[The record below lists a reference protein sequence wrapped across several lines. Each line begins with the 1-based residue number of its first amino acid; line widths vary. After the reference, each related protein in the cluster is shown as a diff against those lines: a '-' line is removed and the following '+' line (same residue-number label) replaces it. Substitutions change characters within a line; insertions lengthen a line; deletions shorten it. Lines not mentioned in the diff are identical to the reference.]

1 MATIVRG
8 KIWKF
13 GDDINTDLMDPGF
26 ARSGGWEM
34 TRKYILHIH
43 PKFNAEVKPGD
54 IIIGGRNYGCG
65 SSRET
70 APSNLKKLGIGAVIG
85 ESFGRIFFRN
95 CIAVALPILQ
105 CPKVGDMFTE
115 GDMAELELENSL
127 VRNLTTGQEKKGIP
141 LSPMMIEI
149 MSKGGILQ
157 VLKETLGKT

>member
-1 MATIVRG
+1 MDFIVRG
-8 KIWKF
+8 KVWKF

-43 PKFNAEVKPGD
+43 PKFNAEVQPGD

-70 APSNLKKLGIGAVIG
+70 APSNLKRLGIGGVMA
-85 ESFGRIFFRN
+85 ESFGRIFYRN

-105 CPKVGDMFTE
+105 VAKVGEMFTE
-115 GDMAELELENSL
+115 GDTAEIDLEKAV
-127 VRNLTTGQEKKGIP
+127 VRNLTTGKERKGNP
-141 LSPMMIEI
+141 LAPMMLEI
-149 MSKGGILQ
+149 MAQGGILES
-157 VLKETLGKT
+157 LKQSLSKG

>member
-1 MATIVRG
+1 MAIIVRG
-8 KIWKF
+8 KVWKF

-70 APSNLKKLGIGAVIG
+70 AVSNLK
-85 ESFGRIFFRN
+85 N
-95 CIAVALPILQ
+95 
-105 CPKVGDMFTE
+105 
-115 GDMAELELENSL
+115 
-127 VRNLTTGQEKKGIP
+127 
-141 LSPMMIEI
+141 
-149 MSKGGILQ
+149 
-157 VLKETLGKT
+157 